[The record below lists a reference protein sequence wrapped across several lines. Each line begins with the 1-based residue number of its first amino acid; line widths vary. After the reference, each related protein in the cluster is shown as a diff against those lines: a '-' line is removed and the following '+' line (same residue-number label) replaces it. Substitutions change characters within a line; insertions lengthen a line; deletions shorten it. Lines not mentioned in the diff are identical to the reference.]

1 MNPATYEKI
10 EAYLAKR
17 LSDSERKSFEVEISS
32 DASLKEMVVSMQ
44 LLRKITERNL
54 TRFKIMTIHSAKT
67 NEWMKALTD
76 EEEGEGLTE
85 QVTLL
90 TPESNG
96 LIEETTTPEPKLALQ
111 ETEVTE
117 EVTTETVSEPELVEE
132 ETYEYG
138 EPSNKS
144 GKTLPV
150 VLSIIGLVLII
161 GALFVYFAKSP
172 LTVREG
178 NPLLT
183 AQGVTLDST
192 QQVYVEIYDEGVQA
206 LKEGNN
212 LAAIAHFDNVISFG
226 RLPGYYAD
234 AARFLNSAAFAQQ
247 QQPNKA
253 GKLFSSVISQKS
265 FAYPYTNKDK
275 IQIWCKIYWA
285 KMMGFND

>member
-17 LSDSERKSFEVEISS
+17 LFESERKNFETEISS

-54 TRFKIMTIHSAKT
+54 TRSKIMAIHNAKT
-67 NEWMKALTD
+67 NKWVKAFTDD
-76 EEEGEGLTE
+76 EEEFVE

-90 TPESNG
+90 TPESSSI
-96 LIEETTTPEPKLALQ
+96 LEETTISGQELALQ
-111 ETEVTE
+111 ENESAE
-117 EVTTETVSEPELVEE
+117 EVANENISESELVEE
-132 ETYEYG
+132 EAYKYES
-138 EPSNKS
+138 PSKKRGKS
-144 GKTLPV
+144 LLV
-150 VLSIIGLVLII
+150 ILSILGLFLII

-172 LTVREG
+172 VTIREG

-183 AQGVTLDST
+183 AQGVDLDST
-192 QQVYVEIYDEGVQA
+192 QQVYVEIYNEGVQA

-212 LAAIAHFDNVISFG
+212 LAAIAHFSNVISFG
-226 RLPGYYAD
+226 RLPSYYTNASS
-234 AARFLNSAAFAQQ
+234 FLNSVAFAQQ

-253 GKLFSSVISQKS
+253 SKLISSVISKKS

-285 KMMGFND
+285 KIMGFND

>member
-17 LSDSERKSFEVEISS
+17 LFESERKNFEAEMSS
-32 DASLKEMVVSMQ
+32 DDSLKEMVVSMQ

-54 TRFKIMTIHSAKT
+54 TRSKIMAIHNAKT
-67 NEWMKALTD
+67 DKWVKAFTDD
-76 EEEGEGLTE
+76 EEEFVE

-90 TPESNG
+90 TPESSNI
-96 LIEETTTPEPKLALQ
+96 IEETTISDRELALQ
-111 ETEVTE
+111 ENESTE
-117 EVTTETVSEPELVEE
+117 EVANENISEPELVEE
-132 ETYEYG
+132 EGYEY
-138 EPSNKS
+138 EKPSKKRGKS
-144 GKTLPV
+144 LPV
-150 VLSIIGLVLII
+150 ILSILGLLLII

-183 AQGVTLDST
+183 AQGVDLDST

-212 LAAIAHFDNVISFG
+212 LAAIAHFNNVISFG
-226 RLPGYYAD
+226 RLPGYYTD
-234 AARFLNSAAFAQQ
+234 ASSFLNSAAFAQQ

-253 GKLFSSVISQKS
+253 SKLINSVISKRS

-285 KMMGFND
+285 KIMGFND